1 MELLIFH
8 EISLLFC
15 MLGLVLGGGAAK
27 GYAHIGVIKVLDEI
41 GIRPDIVVGAS
52 MGSLVGGFYAAGF
65 TGKRMEE
72 IALQVDKRKKRWLF
86 PIRPNKRGFIDGR
99 RVIKY
104 LTEHLG
110 ATKIEDLP
118 VKYAALATDI
128 ENHKELVINRG
139 NLVFAIRASIAIP
152 VVFTPFEHGGRILT
166 DGGFVNPLPVT
177 VAQDM
182 GADRIIAVNVMPWV
196 DYKRVE
202 MTLQEPSGRDYN
214 LRKVFRETSDIITSR
229 LIDRELM
236 FLKNGVVIHVD
247 TSKIGLSSFEKA
259 RLAIDLGYETAKGKI
274 EDIIKFSPLGGMK

>member
-1 MELLIFH
+1 
-8 EISLLFC
+8 

-41 GIRPDIVVGAS
+41 GLRPDIIVGAS

-72 IALQVDKRKKRWLF
+72 IAVQVDKRKKNWLF
-86 PIRPNKRGFIDGR
+86 PIRLNKRGFIDGR

-104 LTEHLG
+104 LTGYLG
-110 ATKIEDLP
+110 ATMIEDLP
-118 VKYAALATDI
+118 VKYAAMATDI

-152 VVFTPFEHGGRILT
+152 VVFTPFEHGGRILI
-166 DGGFVNPLPVT
+166 DGGFVNPVPVT

-182 GADRIIAVNVMPWV
+182 GADRIIAVNVMPRF
-196 DYKRVE
+196 DYNRVE
-202 MTLQEPSGRDYN
+202 MTVQKPSGKDYN
-214 LRKVFRETSDIITSR
+214 LRKVFQETMDLITSR

-236 FLKNGVVIHVD
+236 FLKNGLVINVD
-247 TSKIGLSSFEKA
+247 TSGVGLSHFEKA
-259 RLAIDLGYETAKGKI
+259 RLAIDRGCETAKKYTERI
-274 EDIIKFSPLGGMK
+274 MAMIKVQT

>member
-1 MELLIFH
+1 
-8 EISLLFC
+8 

-41 GIRPDIVVGAS
+41 GVRPDIIVGAS

-72 IALQVDKRKKRWLF
+72 IAVQVDKRKKAWLF

-99 RVIKY
+99 RVLKY
-104 LTEHLG
+104 LTGHLG
-110 ATKIEDLP
+110 AKKIEDLP

-128 ENHKELVINRG
+128 ESRREIVINRG
-139 NLVFAIRASIAIP
+139 SLVSAIRASSAIP

-166 DGGFVNPLPVT
+166 DGGFVNPVPVT

-182 GADRIIAVNVMPWV
+182 GADRIIAVNVLPRFE
-196 DYKRVE
+196 YKRAE
-202 MTLQEPSGRDYN
+202 MTVQKPSGRDYN
-214 LRKVFRETSDIITSR
+214 LRKVFRETMALITSR

-236 FLKNGVVIHVD
+236 FLKNGVVIQID
-247 TSKIGLSSFEKA
+247 TSGIGLSHFEKA
-259 RLAIDLGYETAKGKI
+259 RLAIDIGYKAAKGYT
-274 EDIIKFSPLGGMK
+274 DQIIALQSRIAP